1 MLFPLWECAKDGGTQ
16 YTKPRQQMFKTVA
29 LVAVLSTILSGC
41 MANDA
46 QRALIGAGVGA
57 VAADATGNDML
68 LGAGAGA
75 AAGLL
80 IK

>member
-1 MLFPLWECAKDGGTQ
+1 
-16 YTKPRQQMFKTVA
+16 MFKTIV
-29 LVAVLSTILSGC
+29 LVAVLSTTLTAC

-57 VAADATGNDML
+57 AVADATGNDML
-68 LGAGAGA
+68 LGSAFGAGV
-75 AAGLL
+75 GLV

>member
-1 MLFPLWECAKDGGTQ
+1 
-16 YTKPRQQMFKTVA
+16 MFKTIV
-29 LVAVLSTILSGC
+29 LVAVLTTTLTAC

-46 QRALIGAGVGA
+46 QRVLMGAGFGA
-57 VAADATGNDML
+57 VAADVTGNDML

>member
-1 MLFPLWECAKDGGTQ
+1 MDEC
-16 YTKPRQQMFKTVA
+16 RQTTNTRQKQMFKTVV
-29 LVAVLSTILSGC
+29 LVAVLSTTLAGC

-57 VAADATGNDML
+57 VAADATGNDPL
-68 LGAGAGA
+68 LGAAGGA
-75 AAGLL
+75 AVGLL

>member
-1 MLFPLWECAKDGGTQ
+1 
-16 YTKPRQQMFKTVA
+16 MFKTVA

-46 QRALIGAGVGA
+46 QRALIGASVGA
-57 VAADATGNDML
+57 VAADATGNNVA

-75 AAGLL
+75 VAGLL